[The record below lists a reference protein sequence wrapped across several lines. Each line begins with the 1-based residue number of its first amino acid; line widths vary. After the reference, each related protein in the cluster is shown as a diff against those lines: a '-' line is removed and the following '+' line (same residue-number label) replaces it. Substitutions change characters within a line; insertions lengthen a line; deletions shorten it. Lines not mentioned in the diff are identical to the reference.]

1 MLIGSDFPKISW
13 KPFGLDL
20 VEPNAMIGDALILL
34 VALTFAYKASKI
46 SGNNTYYLRWK
57 WFFIVFGS
65 GFFFGGLGHLFF
77 NYWGVPGKYA
87 SWYLGIL
94 ASFFVETALISIYP
108 DEKKQR
114 FFLRVSQIKMVLAF
128 VTATG
133 VFLFVDLTVDPQKGL
148 LVPTLN
154 SIIGLSLT
162 IGALGYYYSKTL
174 GPSFNY
180 LWLST
185 FILIPSAVVQS
196 MKINIHP
203 WMDRNDISHILL
215 IISLFMYYRSIK
227 GYAAEQA
234 VKQG

>member
-46 SGNNTYYLRWK
+46 SGNNTYYVRWK
-57 WFFIVFGS
+57 WFFIVFGC

-87 SWYLGIL
+87 SWYLGII

-108 DEKKQR
+108 DEQKQR
-114 FFLRVSQIKMVLAF
+114 FFLRVSQVKMVLAF
-128 VTATG
+128 VAATG
-133 VFLFVDLTVDPQKGL
+133 VFLVVDLTVDPQKGL

-174 GPSFNY
+174 GRSFKS

-215 IISLFMYYRSIK
+215 IISLFMYYHSIK

>member
-20 VEPNAMIGDALILL
+20 VEPNAMIGDALILI
-34 VALTFAYKASKI
+34 VALTFAYNTSKI
-46 SGNNTYYLRWK
+46 SGGQTYYQRWK

-87 SWYLGIL
+87 SWYLGII

-108 DEKKQR
+108 DEQKQR
-114 FFLRVSQIKMVLAF
+114 FFLRVSQVKMVLAF
-128 VTATG
+128 VAATG
-133 VFLFVDLTVDPQKGL
+133 VFLFVDLTNDPQKGL

-162 IGALGYYYSKTL
+162 IGALGYYYSKRL
-174 GPSFNY
+174 GPSFKS

-196 MKINIHP
+196 MKINLHP

>member
-20 VEPNAMIGDALILL
+20 VEPNAMIGDALILI
-34 VALTFAYKASKI
+34 VALIFAYNTSKI
-46 SGNNTYYLRWK
+46 PGDHTYNQRWK

-65 GFFFGGLGHLFF
+65 GFFMGGLGHLFF

-87 SWYLGIL
+87 SWYLGII
-94 ASFFVETALISIYP
+94 ASFFVETAMISIYP
-108 DEKKQR
+108 DKHKQR
-114 FFLRVSQIKMVLAF
+114 FFLHVSQVKMVLAF
-128 VTATG
+128 VAATG
-133 VFLFVDLTVDPQKGL
+133 VFLFADLSVDPQKGL

-162 IGALGYYYSKTL
+162 IGALGYYYSKKL
-174 GPSFNY
+174 GSSFNY

-234 VKQG
+234 IKQG

>member
-20 VEPNAMIGDALILL
+20 VEPNAMIGDALILI
-34 VALTFAYKASKI
+34 VALTFAYNTSKI
-46 SGNNTYYLRWK
+46 PGGHTYYQRWK

-65 GFFFGGLGHLFF
+65 GFFMGGLGHLFF

-87 SWYLGIL
+87 SWYLGII
-94 ASFFVETALISIYP
+94 ASFFVETAMISIYP
-108 DEKKQR
+108 NEQKRR
-114 FFLRVSQIKMVLAF
+114 FFLRVSQVKMVLAF
-128 VTATG
+128 VAATG
-133 VFLFVDLTVDPQKGL
+133 VFMFVDLSIDPQKGL

-154 SIIGLSLT
+154 SIIGLGLT
-162 IGALGYYYSKTL
+162 IGVLGYYYSKHL
-174 GPSFNY
+174 GSSFNY

-227 GYAAEQA
+227 GYTNEQA
-234 VKQG
+234 VQ

>member
-1 MLIGSDFPKISW
+1 
-13 KPFGLDL
+13 
-20 VEPNAMIGDALILL
+20 
-34 VALTFAYKASKI
+34 
-46 SGNNTYYLRWK
+46 
-57 WFFIVFGS
+57 
-65 GFFFGGLGHLFF
+65 
-77 NYWGVPGKYA
+77 
-87 SWYLGIL
+87 
-94 ASFFVETALISIYP
+94 
-108 DEKKQR
+108 
-114 FFLRVSQIKMVLAF
+114 
-128 VTATG
+128 
-133 VFLFVDLTVDPQKGL
+133 LFVDLTVDPQKGL

>member
-20 VEPNAMIGDALILL
+20 VEPNAMIGDALILI
-34 VALTFAYKASKI
+34 VALTFAYNTSKI
-46 SGNNTYYLRWK
+46 SGGQTYYQRWK

-87 SWYLGIL
+87 SWYLGII
-94 ASFFVETALISIYP
+94 ASFFVETAMISIYP
-108 DEKKQR
+108 DEQKQR
-114 FFLRVSQIKMVLAF
+114 FFLRVSQVKMVLAF
-128 VTATG
+128 VAATG
-133 VFLFVDLTVDPQKGL
+133 VFLFVDLTNDPQKGL

-162 IGALGYYYSKTL
+162 IGALGYYYSKRL
-174 GPSFNY
+174 GPSFKS

-196 MKINIHP
+196 MKINLHP